1 MNKRNLA
8 IDIFRGLTMALMVC
22 VNDFWAVHDVPH
34 FLEHFATMED
44 GMGLSD
50 IVFPMFLFAM
60 GMSVPYAL
68 ERRREKLYSTE
79 STLKHILSRTLALL
93 LMGAFIVNAEDGVAW
108 NKGVYWLVMLLG
120 FFLVWNRY
128 PDGFRYR
135 KALQVAGAVVLTGL
149 ALAYRSPDGGL
160 FRASWWGILGQIGWM
175 YLFSAMA
182 YLLCRDRKWIL
193 AILWGGFCLVNLS
206 VAPMREGGA
215 LIGGNFPADFSAALQ
230 LGNGHSIIMALGG
243 MLTVLVEQQLRS
255 RKVLWGMVAAA
266 VLVLLATALHTDWI
280 ISKNLGTLPWCFYV
294 SALSVALYTLLRVL
308 EARGYTGW
316 ARILGPAGTATLTV
330 YMVPYLFYSIW
341 VFLAPE
347 VPRWL
352 SGWVGV
358 GKCIL
363 FSALCIW
370 TADLLGR
377 IGLKLKI

>member
-1 MNKRNLA
+1 MRFCICSERYFAVAENFFKFTDVA
-8 IDIFRGLTMALMVC
+8 DIQVLLRRSCLLPGRLQSRC
-22 VNDFWAVHDVPH
+22 R
-34 FLEHFATMED
+34 FLE
-44 GMGLSD
+44 
-50 IVFPMFLFAM
+50 
-60 GMSVPYAL
+60 
-68 ERRREKLYSTE
+68 
-79 STLKHILSRTLALL
+79 
-93 LMGAFIVNAEDGVAW
+93 
-108 NKGVYWLVMLLG
+108 
-120 FFLVWNRY
+120 
-128 PDGFRYR
+128 
-135 KALQVAGAVVLTGL
+135 
-149 ALAYRSPDGGL
+149 
-160 FRASWWGILGQIGWM
+160 
-175 YLFSAMA
+175 
-182 YLLCRDRKWIL
+182 
-193 AILWGGFCLVNLS
+193 
-206 VAPMREGGA
+206 
-215 LIGGNFPADFSAALQ
+215 
-230 LGNGHSIIMALGG
+230 
-243 MLTVLVEQQLRS
+243 QLRS

-266 VLVLLATALHTDWI
+266 ALVLLATALHTDWI